1 MSLITLFH
9 KIHLLGAF
17 PIHPIHPWVKSSC
30 FIPVQEREAAAGGL
44 PPTPFPT
51 VLLAWGPSGPGDARM
66 LGSEAL
72 WLRAEEEKRLWC
84 LPGHQLL

>member
-9 KIHLLGAF
+9 KIRLLGVL
-17 PIHPIHPWVKSSC
+17 PIHRTCPRVKSSC
-30 FIPVQEREAAAGGL
+30 FIPVQEPGAAAGGL
-44 PPTPFPT
+44 PLPSPAA
-51 VLLAWGPSGPGDARM
+51 LLAWGPSGPGDARM

-72 WLRAEEEKRLWC
+72 WLRAEEEQGLWC